1 MDYTYD
7 DYKNDEIDLKEIFY
21 ALWHRILIILLA
33 GILGGAIAGAY
44 TKYMMTPVY
53 TSSSMLLVLTKETT
67 LSSLAD
73 LQIGSQLTN
82 DYSVMTTSRP
92 VLEEVIDNLNL
103 QMDYEELERMIT
115 ISNPEDTRILE
126 ISVEHPSPQ
135 MAMQIVNELSEVA
148 SEFIGDNMEVVPP
161 KIIEEGIVPTE
172 KTSPSTMRNTL
183 LGILAGLFISGG
195 IVVLMTVLNDSI
207 KNEDDVEK
215 YLGLSTLASVP
226 DRKDY
231 IGGKKKKSGRKK
243 STRKKGDR

>member
-7 DYKNDEIDLKEIFY
+7 DDTIEIDLKEIFY

-33 GILGGAIAGAY
+33 GILGGVIAGAY
-44 TKYMMTPVY
+44 TRYMMTPVY

-82 DYSVMTTSRP
+82 DYSVMITSRP
-92 VLEEVIDNLNL
+92 VLEEVIDNLGL
-103 QMDYEELERMIT
+103 QMDEELEKMIT
-115 ISNPEDTRILE
+115 ISNPADTRILE

>member
-7 DYKNDEIDLKEIFY
+7 DDTIEIDLKEIFY

-33 GILGGAIAGAY
+33 GILGGVIAGAY

-92 VLEEVIDNLNL
+92 VLEEVIDNLGL
-103 QMDYEELERMIT
+103 QMDYEELEKMIT
-115 ISNPEDTRILE
+115 ISNPADTRILE

-207 KNEDDVEK
+207 KNEDDVER

>member
-7 DYKNDEIDLKEIFY
+7 DDTIEIDLKEIFY

-33 GILGGAIAGAY
+33 GILGGVIAGAY
-44 TKYMMTPVY
+44 TRYMMTPVY

-103 QMDYEELERMIT
+103 QMDYEELEKMIT
-115 ISNPEDTRILE
+115 ISNPADTRILE

>member
-7 DYKNDEIDLKEIFY
+7 DDTIEIDLKEIFY

-33 GILGGAIAGAY
+33 GILGGVIAGAY
-44 TKYMMTPVY
+44 TRYMMTPVY

>member
-7 DYKNDEIDLKEIFY
+7 DDTIEIDLKEIFY

-33 GILGGAIAGAY
+33 GILGGVIAGAY
-44 TKYMMTPVY
+44 TRYMMTPVY

-92 VLEEVIDNLNL
+92 VLEEVIDNLGL

>member
-7 DYKNDEIDLKEIFY
+7 DDTIEIDLKEIFY

-33 GILGGAIAGAY
+33 GILGGVIAGAY
-44 TKYMMTPVY
+44 TRYMMTPVY

-126 ISVEHPSPQ
+126 ISVEHPTPQ

>member
-7 DYKNDEIDLKEIFY
+7 DDTIEIDLKEIFY

-33 GILGGAIAGAY
+33 GILGGVIAGAY
-44 TKYMMTPVY
+44 TRYMMTPVY
-53 TSSSMLLVLTKETT
+53 TSSSMLLVLTKETM

-92 VLEEVIDNLNL
+92 VLEEVIDNLGL
-103 QMDYEELERMIT
+103 QMDYEELEKMIT
-115 ISNPEDTRILE
+115 ISNPADTRILE

-195 IVVLMTVLNDSI
+195 IVVLMTVRNDSI

>member
-7 DYKNDEIDLKEIFY
+7 DDTIEIDLKEIFY

-33 GILGGAIAGAY
+33 GILGGVIAGAY
-44 TKYMMTPVY
+44 TRYMMTPVY

-207 KNEDDVEK
+207 KNEDDVER

>member
-7 DYKNDEIDLKEIFY
+7 DDTIEIDLKEIFY

-33 GILGGAIAGAY
+33 GILGGVIAGAY
-44 TKYMMTPVY
+44 TRYMMTPVY

-82 DYSVMTTSRP
+82 DYSVMITSRP
-92 VLEEVIDNLNL
+92 VLEEVIDNLGL

>member
-44 TKYMMTPVY
+44 TRYMMTPVY

-115 ISNPEDTRILE
+115 ISNPEDTR
-126 ISVEHPSPQ
+126 
-135 MAMQIVNELSEVA
+135 AMQIVNELSEVA

>member
-7 DYKNDEIDLKEIFY
+7 DDTIEIDLKEIFY

-33 GILGGAIAGAY
+33 GILGGVIAGAY
-44 TKYMMTPVY
+44 TRYMMTPVY

-92 VLEEVIDNLNL
+92 VLEEVIDNLGL
-103 QMDYEELERMIT
+103 QMDYEELEKMIT

>member
-7 DYKNDEIDLKEIFY
+7 DDTIEIDLKEIFY

-33 GILGGAIAGAY
+33 GILGGVIAGAY
-44 TKYMMTPVY
+44 TRYMMTPVY

-82 DYSVMTTSRP
+82 DYSVMITSRP
-92 VLEEVIDNLNL
+92 VLEDVIDNLVL
-103 QMDYEELERMIT
+103 QMDYEELEKMIT
-115 ISNPEDTRILE
+115 ISNPADTRILE

>member
-7 DYKNDEIDLKEIFY
+7 DDTIEIDLKEIFY

-33 GILGGAIAGAY
+33 GILGGVIAGAY
-44 TKYMMTPVY
+44 TRYMMTPVY

-207 KNEDDVEK
+207 KNEDDVER

-226 DRKDY
+226 HRKHY
-231 IGGKKKKSGRKK
+231 IGGKKKKPGRKK

>member
-1 MDYTYD
+1 
-7 DYKNDEIDLKEIFY
+7 
-21 ALWHRILIILLA
+21 
-33 GILGGAIAGAY
+33 
-44 TKYMMTPVY
+44 
-53 TSSSMLLVLTKETT
+53 
-67 LSSLAD
+67 
-73 LQIGSQLTN
+73 
-82 DYSVMTTSRP
+82 MTTSRP
-92 VLEEVIDNLNL
+92 VLEEVIDNLGL
-103 QMDYEELERMIT
+103 QMDYEELEKMIT
-115 ISNPEDTRILE
+115 ISNPADTRILE

-231 IGGKKKKSGRKK
+231 IGGKKKKSGKK
-243 STRKKGDR
+243 NKARKKGD

>member
-7 DYKNDEIDLKEIFY
+7 DDTIEIDLKEIFY

-33 GILGGAIAGAY
+33 GILGGVIAGAY
-44 TKYMMTPVY
+44 TRYMMTPVY

-92 VLEEVIDNLNL
+92 VLEEVIDNLGL
-103 QMDYEELERMIT
+103 QMDYEELEKMIT

-207 KNEDDVEK
+207 KNEDDVARI
-215 YLGLSTLASVP
+215 LLF
-226 DRKDY
+226 
-231 IGGKKKKSGRKK
+231 SGRCA
-243 STRKKGDR
+243 SA

>member
-7 DYKNDEIDLKEIFY
+7 DDTIEIDLKEIFY

-33 GILGGAIAGAY
+33 GILGGVIAGAY
-44 TKYMMTPVY
+44 TRYMMTPVY

-115 ISNPEDTRILE
+115 ISNPADTRILE

>member
-7 DYKNDEIDLKEIFY
+7 DDTIEIDLKEIFY

-33 GILGGAIAGAY
+33 GILGGVIAGAY
-44 TKYMMTPVY
+44 TRYMMTPVY

-82 DYSVMTTSRP
+82 DYSVMITSRP
-92 VLEEVIDNLNL
+92 VLEEVIDNLGL

-115 ISNPEDTRILE
+115 ISNPADTRILE

>member
-7 DYKNDEIDLKEIFY
+7 DDTIEIDLKEIFY

-33 GILGGAIAGAY
+33 GILGGVIAGAY
-44 TKYMMTPVY
+44 TRYMMTPVY

-92 VLEEVIDNLNL
+92 VLEEVIDNLGL
-103 QMDYEELERMIT
+103 QMDYEELEKMIT
-115 ISNPEDTRILE
+115 ISNPADTRILE

-207 KNEDDVEK
+207 KNEDDVER

>member
-7 DYKNDEIDLKEIFY
+7 DDTIEIDLKEIFY

-33 GILGGAIAGAY
+33 GILGGVIAGAY

-126 ISVEHPSPQ
+126 ISVEHPTPQ

>member
-7 DYKNDEIDLKEIFY
+7 DDTIEIDLKEIFY

-33 GILGGAIAGAY
+33 GILGGVIAGAY
-44 TKYMMTPVY
+44 TRYMMTPVY

-92 VLEEVIDNLNL
+92 VLEEVIDNLGL
-103 QMDYEELERMIT
+103 QMDYEELEKMIT
-115 ISNPEDTRILE
+115 ISNPADTRILE

-161 KIIEEGIVPTE
+161 KIIEEGIVPAE

>member
-7 DYKNDEIDLKEIFY
+7 DDTIEIDLKEIFY

-33 GILGGAIAGAY
+33 GILGGVIAGAY
-44 TKYMMTPVY
+44 TRYMMTPVY

-82 DYSVMTTSRP
+82 DYSVMITSRP
-92 VLEEVIDNLNL
+92 VLEEVIDNLGL
-103 QMDYEELERMIT
+103 QMDYEELEKMIT
-115 ISNPEDTRILE
+115 ISNPADTRILE

>member
-7 DYKNDEIDLKEIFY
+7 DDTIEIDLKEIFY

-33 GILGGAIAGAY
+33 GILGGVIAGAY
-44 TKYMMTPVY
+44 TRYMMTPVY

-92 VLEEVIDNLNL
+92 VLEEVIDNLGL
-103 QMDYEELERMIT
+103 QMDYEELEKMIT
-115 ISNPEDTRILE
+115 ISNPADTRILE

-231 IGGKKKKSGRKK
+231 IGGKKKKAGRKK

>member
-7 DYKNDEIDLKEIFY
+7 DDTIEIDLKEIFY

-33 GILGGAIAGAY
+33 GILGGVIAGAY

-92 VLEEVIDNLNL
+92 VLEEVIDNLGL
-103 QMDYEELERMIT
+103 QMDYEELEKMIT
-115 ISNPEDTRILE
+115 ISNPADTRILE

>member
-7 DYKNDEIDLKEIFY
+7 DDTIEIDLKEIFY

-33 GILGGAIAGAY
+33 GILGGVIAGAY
-44 TKYMMTPVY
+44 TRYMMMPVY

-92 VLEEVIDNLNL
+92 VLEEVIDNLGL
-103 QMDYEELERMIT
+103 QMDYEELEKMIT
-115 ISNPEDTRILE
+115 ISNPADTRILE

-207 KNEDDVEK
+207 KNEDDVER

>member
-7 DYKNDEIDLKEIFY
+7 DDTIEIDLKEIFY

-33 GILGGAIAGAY
+33 GILGGVIAGAY
-44 TKYMMTPVY
+44 TRYMMTPVY

-92 VLEEVIDNLNL
+92 VLEEVIDNLGL
-103 QMDYEELERMIT
+103 QMDYEELEKMIT
-115 ISNPEDTRILE
+115 ISNPADTRILE